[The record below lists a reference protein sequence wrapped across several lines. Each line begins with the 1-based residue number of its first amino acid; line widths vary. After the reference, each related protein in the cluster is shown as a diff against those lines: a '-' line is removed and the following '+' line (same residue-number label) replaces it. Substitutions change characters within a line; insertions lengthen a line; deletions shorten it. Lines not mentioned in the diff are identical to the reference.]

1 MTVTNTIH
9 KEYEL
14 LTYLEEIFDSG
25 FQADLDIMVLVLC
38 SDSV

>member
-14 LTYLEEIFDSG
+14 LTYLEEIFD